1 MSSTEANESGGE
13 SPAPGRPGNQR
24 HSSSWIE
31 RLHRKHDLK
40 YHQERQPLLA
50 EEQAEQD
57 DMEEA
62 ASPPAPRTRTE
73 ATKDFFKAIP
83 PKSRE
88 AAQKTRRACGRNI
101 KHILLALFITLMVVG
116 VGVSLRK
123 FYFRPGKDQDPK
135 PESHKK
141 DYCTS
146 PACIHAASDLLYSLS
161 PRYKDLDPCTQFDV
175 LACEGFEERHDLRPD
190 QGDMFRGTLMSE
202 AGEITLRHI
211 LETDVSDIDRADREN
226 FAKLKADY
234 DACMDEETILS
245 KGLAPLQTVIEGIK
259 SLYLASELQKME
271 ELPLSA
277 DHGLAPVYTYLIGVG
292 VDALLSIGVGVSVAP
307 SILYSLTYI

>member
-1 MSSTEANESGGE
+1 MSSSEAQESGGE
-13 SPAPGRPGNQR
+13 SPAPGRPHPQR

-31 RLHRKHDLK
+31 RLHRKHDMK
-40 YHQERQPLLA
+40 HHQERQPLLA
-50 EEQAEQD
+50 EEHVDED
-57 DMEEA
+57 DIEEA
-62 ASPPAPRTRTE
+62 ASPSAQRTRTQ
-73 ATKDFFKAIP
+73 ATKDFFKGVP

-88 AAQKTRRACGRNI
+88 AAKKSYRACGRHI
-101 KHILLALFITLMVVG
+101 KMLMLALLLTMVFVG
-116 VGVSLRK
+116 VGISVRK
-123 FYFRPGKDQDPK
+123 LYHRPGKDQDPK
-135 PESHKK
+135 TVGHKK

-175 LACEGFEERHDLRPD
+175 LACEGFEELHDLRPD

-211 LETDVSDIDRADREN
+211 LETDVSNIDAADREN

-234 DACMDEETILS
+234 DACMDEATILS
-245 KGLAPLQTVIEGIK
+245 KGLGPLKVVVEGIK
-259 SLYLASELQKME
+259 SLYLG
-271 ELPLSA
+271 LPLSA

-292 VDALLSIGVGVSVAP
+292 VDTLISIGVGVSTAP
-307 SILYSLTYI
+307 CYLYSLRTFD